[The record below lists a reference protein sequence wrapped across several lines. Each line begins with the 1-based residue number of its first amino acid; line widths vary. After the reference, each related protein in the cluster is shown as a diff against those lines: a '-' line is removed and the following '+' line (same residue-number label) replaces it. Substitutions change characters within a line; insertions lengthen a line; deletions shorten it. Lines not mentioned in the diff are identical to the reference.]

1 MVRVDHSGPS
11 NYFVIMSSLASE
23 LRDDLEL
30 IVRVQSGDRAA
41 LAQIYDRHAGYL
53 LGLGTKMTHS
63 REVAEDVLH
72 DVFVE
77 AWQKAGQFRPDRAT
91 VRTWLAMRMRS
102 RCLDRMKSH
111 AVARSEAME
120 EGFEPPS
127 HYSANR
133 LPRMVDANRA
143 AVALTGLPQEQREVL
158 ELGYFKGLSSGEISS
173 QLGIPIGTVKSRTRT
188 ALVALRAGFG
198 GSP

>member
-1 MVRVDHSGPS
+1 
-11 NYFVIMSSLASE
+11 MSISVSE
-23 LRDDLEL
+23 PRDDLEL
-30 IVRVQSGDRAA
+30 IVRVQSGDRSA
-41 LAQIYDRHAGYL
+41 LATLYDRHAGYL
-53 LGLGTKMTHS
+53 LGLGTKMIRS

-91 VRTWLAMRMRS
+91 VRTWLALRMRS
-102 RCLDRMKSH
+102 RCLDRVRSH
-111 AVARSEAME
+111 AFSKAEALE

-143 AVALTGLPQEQREVL
+143 AAALNGLPTDQREVL
-158 ELGYFKGLSSGEISS
+158 ELGYFKGLSSSEISS
-173 QLGIPIGTVKSRTRT
+173 HLGVPAGTVKSRTRS
-188 ALVALRAGFG
+188 ALATLRAGFG
-198 GSP
+198 GPR

>member
-1 MVRVDHSGPS
+1 
-11 NYFVIMSSLASE
+11 
-23 LRDDLEL
+23 L
-30 IVRVQSGDRAA
+30 IVRVQSGDRTA
-41 LAQIYDRHAGYL
+41 LALIYDRHAGYL
-53 LGLGTKMTHS
+53 LGLGAKMTRS

-77 AWQKAGQFRPDRAT
+77 AWEKAGQFRPDRAT

-111 AVARSEAME
+111 AVSKSEGWA

-127 HYSANR
+127 YFSAGR

-143 AVALTGLPQEQREVL
+143 TDALNGLSKEQREVL
-158 ELGYFKGLSSGEISS
+158 ELGYFKGLSSGEISG
-173 QLGIPIGTVKSRTRT
+173 QLGIPTGTVKSRTRS
-188 ALVALRAGFG
+188 ALAALRAGFG
-198 GSP
+198 GSQ